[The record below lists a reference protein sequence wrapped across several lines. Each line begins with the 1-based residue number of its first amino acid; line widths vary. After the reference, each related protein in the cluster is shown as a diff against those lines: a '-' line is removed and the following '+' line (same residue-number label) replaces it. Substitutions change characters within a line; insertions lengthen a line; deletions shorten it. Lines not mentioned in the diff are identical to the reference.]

1 MVKICVTKTSDRFF
15 KYIQEYNSLEDCV
28 NELLDARQS
37 ANNQPELVVSR
48 PNKWNSEEE
57 QECQYVVE
65 IYDTWRE

>member
-1 MVKICVTKTSDRFF
+1 MKILIEKTSDRNF

-28 NELLDARQS
+28 NELLDS
-37 ANNQPELVVSR
+37 KFIDISPELVVSR
-48 PNKWNSEEE
+48 PDKWNSDEE